1 MQKVRMII
9 DLPESH
15 VIISPFV
22 VLLTPSVLS
31 VCFQPSAIHLATFT
45 CKTTNTGALL
55 WIPDN
60 HDQQS
65 HFATTSNNTVGDTG
79 SLGDYFTTRL
89 VRIEGLNLT
98 STATTDVL
106 YLPSNISNITIMCDD
121 NGDTLGAESAMLI
134 VLGKLIRALC
144 LGLS

>member
-1 MQKVRMII
+1 MQKVRKII

-15 VIISPFV
+15 VTISLTCV

-31 VCFQPSAIHLATFT
+31 VCFQPSTMHLARFT

-55 WIPDN
+55 WIQDKW
-60 HDQQS
+60 QS
-65 HFATTSNNTVGDTG
+65 HFATISNNTVNDTE
-79 SLGDYFTTRL
+79 SLGYYFTTRL

-98 STATTDVL
+98 STATTDVFS
-106 YLPSNISNITIMCDD
+106 LPSNISNITIMCDD

-134 VLGKLIRALC
+134 VLGKLVRALC